1 MQRIGPQRF
10 FLFSFRPPPLSSFL
24 LGLQVLLHLP
34 GTEQEAGHG
43 EVRQGL
49 RPVGSEL
56 VQLANQAG
64 GKQAPKSP
72 ACGPQ
77 RAACTQATA
86 SVWPGS
92 VLEMPQLEVIGVRGR
107 G

>member
-1 MQRIGPQRF
+1 MQRIGPQRL

-34 GTEQEAGHG
+34 GTDQEAGHG
-43 EVRQGL
+43 EVRRGL

-64 GKQAPKSP
+64 GKQLPRALHVAPRGQP
-72 ACGPQ
+72 AHKLQHQCG
-77 RAACTQATA
+77 
-86 SVWPGS
+86 
-92 VLEMPQLEVIGVRGR
+92 LGVC
-107 G
+107 